1 MKVLIFLYVICAA
14 NGAVAV
20 NFERVVG
27 GPDLDRGVF
36 VEPTKDGG
44 YVVVGV
50 TRNTDGGDED
60 VYLVRLNAAGEVLW
74 THTYGGDDEDNGWCV
89 REVEDGYV
97 IAGYTKSFGAGG
109 YDGYLIR
116 TDAKGEV
123 RWSRLYGGQ
132 TDDRCWGLV
141 VTADGGHALIGET
154 VVAETDARDV
164 WLIRTNAKG
173 DERWSRTY
181 GGNADDRGFAIV
193 QAADDGFVLVG
204 QTYSEGAGDRDVYVI
219 KTDSTGEKVW
229 SRTFG
234 GTASDVGHGVD
245 VAADS
250 NFVVFGYTTS
260 FARSGDDPY
269 LIKIDAAGDTLW
281 TRVLDFPGVS
291 HSITGAQGA
300 LGGLFLVGFTH
311 DPMSKATAA
320 LLIHTDDDGRAAWSK
335 QFLPTNTGQS
345 FGYTVRA
352 TADGGCIFTGHT
364 TERSAGELDLFVIK
378 LDIEGQ

>member
-1 MKVLIFLYVICAA
+1 MTMKVLIFLYVICAA

-141 VTADGGHALIGET
+141 GIV
-154 VVAETDARDV
+154 
-164 WLIRTNAKG
+164 
-173 DERWSRTY
+173 
-181 GGNADDRGFAIV
+181 DDR
-193 QAADDGFVLVG
+193 
-204 QTYSEGAGDRDVYVI
+204 
-219 KTDSTGEKVW
+219 
-229 SRTFG
+229 
-234 GTASDVGHGVD
+234 
-245 VAADS
+245 
-250 NFVVFGYTTS
+250 
-260 FARSGDDPY
+260 
-269 LIKIDAAGDTLW
+269 
-281 TRVLDFPGVS
+281 
-291 HSITGAQGA
+291 
-300 LGGLFLVGFTH
+300 
-311 DPMSKATAA
+311 
-320 LLIHTDDDGRAAWSK
+320 
-335 QFLPTNTGQS
+335 
-345 FGYTVRA
+345 
-352 TADGGCIFTGHT
+352 
-364 TERSAGELDLFVIK
+364 
-378 LDIEGQ
+378 